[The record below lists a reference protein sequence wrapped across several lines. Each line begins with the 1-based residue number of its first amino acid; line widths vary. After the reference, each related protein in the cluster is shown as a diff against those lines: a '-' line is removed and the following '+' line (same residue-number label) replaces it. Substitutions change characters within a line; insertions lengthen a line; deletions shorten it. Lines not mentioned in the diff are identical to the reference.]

1 MPTIDSTLRSTAARV
16 PHREALIFGDTRYCY
31 ADLDRMVDQVAG
43 ELSDRGL
50 HKGDRIAMLSGN
62 SDRFVIAY
70 YAAHRLGAVFVPVNP
85 ASTPS
90 ELLYVLGDSGPSF
103 LVFDP
108 ALTDTVDRAMAAGYF
123 PDALQI
129 LGLGP
134 SEAHIDLMALSA
146 QRVPTPLD
154 AAVGEHD
161 DAQIIYTSGTT
172 GEPKGA
178 LFDHYRAI
186 WTAVSVGA
194 TYGVRDGE
202 RILHA
207 APLYH
212 CAQLCVCLIPGT
224 LYGATHVI
232 LPRFDAVAALDALEQ
247 ERITLFLGVPTMYQL
262 MVRQTDLA
270 ERDLSSWRI
279 GLFGAAPMAPS
290 AVEELLTA
298 IPGPDFLQLC
308 GQTEGGPTGI
318 YLTAEQVRARPD
330 ANGRQAVINAQCRVV
345 DRDGNDVK
353 PGQAG
358 ELILRGPTIMKGY
371 WNRPQA
377 TEETVVD
384 GWLHTGDVCYL
395 DDDGYMTL
403 VDRLKDLII
412 SGGRNVYSIEVEGVL
427 AAHPDVVE
435 VAVVGRPHSDYGET
449 VVAVAS
455 MREGSSLTLEELRQF
470 ACNHISAYK
479 LPRDLVILSELPRN
493 ASGKVLK
500 RKLREIVGAKTANST
515 RVTVG

>member
-1 MPTIDSTLRSTAARV
+1 MPTIDSTLRSTAARI

-31 ADLDRMVDQVAG
+31 ADLDRIVDQVAG

-50 HKGDRIAMLSGN
+50 RKGDRIALLSGN

-90 ELLYVLGDSGPSF
+90 ELLYVLGDSGASF

-123 PDALQI
+123 PDALR
-129 LGLGP
+129 LLSLGP
-134 SEAHIDLMALSA
+134 CEGQVDLMALSA
-146 QRVPTPLD
+146 KRVPAFID
-154 AAVGEHD
+154 AGLGEHD
-161 DAQIIYTSGTT
+161 DAQILYTSGTT

-186 WTAVSVGA
+186 WTAVSVAA
-194 TYGVRDGE
+194 TCGLQDSE

-247 ERITLFLGVPTMYQL
+247 ECITLFLGVPTMYQL
-262 MVRQTDLA
+262 MLRHTDLA

-279 GLFGAAPMAPS
+279 GLFGAAPMDRS
-290 AVEELLTA
+290 AVEQLLTA

-330 ANGRQAVINAQCRVV
+330 ASGRQALINTQCRIV

-377 TEETVVD
+377 TAETIVD
-384 GWLHTGDVCYL
+384 GWLHTGDVCHL
-395 DDDGYMTL
+395 DGDGYMTL
-403 VDRLKDLII
+403 VDRLKDMII
-412 SGGRNVYSIEVEGVL
+412 SGGRNVYSIEVESAL
-427 AAHPDVVE
+427 AAHPRVAD
-435 VAVVGRPHSDYGET
+435 VAVVGRPHPDYGET
-449 VVAVAS
+449 VVAVVTI
-455 MREGSSLTLEELRQF
+455 RDESSLTLEELRHF
-470 ACNHISAYK
+470 AGEHISAYK
-479 LPRDLVILSELPRN
+479 LPRDLVVLSELPRN

-500 RKLREIVGAKTANST
+500 RKLREIVSAKTANST